1 MSGNSTPSATTCEAA
16 CTKAFWRIVPV
27 LFVSYVLCSMDR
39 YNVAFA
45 QIQLR
50 EARHITDSIYGLGAT
65 LYFTTYVAFAVPAN
79 MLLRRWG
86 AKRVF
91 FLIMLGWGVSS
102 TCMLLIRT
110 PYEFLA
116 GRLLLGAFE
125 AGFYPGVIYY
135 LGTWFPQ
142 THRSHAFAVFTSGVT
157 VAGVVVGPLSGWI
170 MTRFHMAAGLAG
182 WQWLFLLEGLP
193 SCLMAFI
200 CFLVLR
206 QGPSEAT
213 WLSPQERRSL
223 EEALAQDRL
232 AASRQ
237 IVPTGRFGMLRSKQA
252 YLFALVYFCSISG
265 VYALGFWVPAIIR
278 AYGATTPLE
287 IGLYS
292 VIPWGLAAIGTVMIS
307 RRSDRM
313 NERRWHCAGA
323 LLVGA
328 AALGLSTLPHLGF
341 SVAMSLLSVGAVGV
355 IGAIPVFWTIPA
367 SAMPAEFAASAV
379 GFINCLGVSSG
390 MIAPLLIGL
399 LKERTGSLSPGLWCL
414 VAMLVSGAVLLL
426 VVTRSARRSP
436 HAAVSPVIAD
446 LVYAP
451 GAHSSIVEER

>member
-1 MSGNSTPSATTCEAA
+1 MSGSSRPSAATCDAA
-16 CTKAFWRIVPV
+16 CAKAFWRIVPV

-45 QIQLR
+45 QMQLR
-50 EARHITDSIYGLGAT
+50 MERHITDAIYGLGAT
-65 LYFTTYVAFAVPAN
+65 LYFATYVACAVPAN
-79 MLLRRWG
+79 MLLHRWG
-86 AKRVF
+86 AKRMF
-91 FLIMLGWGVSS
+91 FLIMLGWGACSAS
-102 TCMLLIRT
+102 MFMLRT
-110 PYEFLA
+110 PYEFYA

-170 MTRFHMAAGLAG
+170 MTRFHMVGGLAG

-193 SCLMAFI
+193 SCLMAVI
-200 CFLVLR
+200 CFFVLK
-206 QGPSEAT
+206 QGPSEAS
-213 WLSPQERRSL
+213 WLSLHERQAL

-232 AASRQ
+232 TAPRQ
-237 IVPTGRFGMLRSKQA
+237 IMPAGRFGMLRSRQV

-265 VYALGFWVPAIIR
+265 VYALGFWVPAMIR
-278 AYGATTPLE
+278 SFGATTPLE

-313 NERRWHCAGA
+313 KERRWHAAGA

-341 SVAMSLLSVGAVGV
+341 SIALSLLSIGAVGV
-355 IGAIPVFWTIPA
+355 IGAIPVFWAIPT
-367 SAMPAEFAASAV
+367 SMMPPQLAASAV
-379 GFINCLGVSSG
+379 GLINCLGVSSG

-414 VAMLVSGAVLLL
+414 VAMLVSGAALLL
-426 VVTRSARRSP
+426 FVTRPARISP
-436 HAAVSPVIAD
+436 NAILPAIAD
-446 LVYAP
+446 LMPARS
-451 GAHSSIVEER
+451 AHSSTDEQR

>member
-1 MSGNSTPSATTCEAA
+1 MSGTPRPSVAACDAA

-45 QIQLR
+45 QLQLR
-50 EARHITDSIYGLGAT
+50 EARHITDSIYGFGAT
-65 LYFTTYVAFAVPAN
+65 LYFATYVLFAVPAN

-86 AKRVF
+86 ARRVF
-91 FLIMLGWGVSS
+91 FLIMLGWGVCS
-102 TCMLLIRT
+102 TSMLLIRT
-110 PYEFLA
+110 PSEFFA

-142 THRSHAFAVFTSGVT
+142 THRSNAFAVFTSGVT

-170 MTRFHMAAGLAG
+170 MTRFDGIGGMAG
-182 WQWLFLLEGLP
+182 WQWIFLLEGVP
-193 SCLMAFI
+193 SCLMAI
-200 CFLVLR
+200 VCFLVLR
-206 QGPSEAT
+206 RGPAEAG
-213 WLSPQERRSL
+213 WLSRQERGAL
-223 EEALAQDRL
+223 EEAFARERQAAAQT
-232 AASRQ
+232 
-237 IVPTGRFGMLRSKQA
+237 IVSSGRFALLRSKQV
-252 YLFALVYFCSISG
+252 YLFALVYFFSISG

-292 VIPWGLAAIGTVMIS
+292 VIPWSLAAVGTIMIS

-313 NERRWHCAGA
+313 KERRWHCAGA

-328 AALGLSTLPHLGF
+328 AALGVSTLPHLSFAVG
-341 SVAMSLLSVGAVGV
+341 MSLLSVAAVGV

-367 SAMPAEFAASAV
+367 SVMPPDSAASGV

-414 VAMLVSGAVLLL
+414 VAMIVCGAILLL
-426 VVTRSARRSP
+426 AVTRSARGASR
-436 HAAVSPVIAD
+436 AVAPVTSNLLRVPSTPSHTA
-446 LVYAP
+446 
-451 GAHSSIVEER
+451 EER